1 MIVVS
6 PVVQIID
13 NRGSLWIVQRVVAYK
28 KVFRDPSYGEANA
41 EMDVSRAHRTA
52 RRPAC
57 L

>member
-28 KVFRDPSYGEANA
+28 KVFGDRSCETNA
-41 EMDVSRAHRTA
+41 GMDVSRAHRTA